1 MDTLNLALS
10 AVLAGISFLLF
21 LQMAIAYKRV
31 RSSKLLLLALG
42 FFAFFLEGIFLLLS
56 VASVN
61 PFTVFSMSREILVL
75 NLLIVIF
82 LYAGTVR
89 G

>member
-21 LQMAIAYKRV
+21 LQMAIACKRV
-31 RSSKLLLLALG
+31 RSPKLLLLALG
-42 FFAFFLEGIFLLLS
+42 FFAFFLEGILLLLS
-56 VASVN
+56 LAAVD

-75 NLLIVIF
+75 NLLIVMF

>member
-10 AVLAGISFLLF
+10 ATLAGISFLLF
-21 LQMAIAYKRV
+21 LQLGIAYKRV

-56 VASVN
+56 LASVD

-75 NLLIVIF
+75 NLMIVVF